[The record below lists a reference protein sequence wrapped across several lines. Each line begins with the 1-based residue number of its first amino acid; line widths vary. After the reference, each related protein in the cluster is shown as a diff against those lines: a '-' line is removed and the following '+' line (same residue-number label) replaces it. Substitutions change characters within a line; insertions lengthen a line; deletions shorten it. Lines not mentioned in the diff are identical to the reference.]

1 MTTSETKTN
10 LLARTDVLQAINSS
24 LEIDEVLRI
33 VMDTIV
39 RLIKAERGFLM
50 LRDEHGQLVIR
61 IARNWEQESIDSSES
76 AISRTVVN
84 RVANEGEPIL
94 TTNAQ

>member
-10 LLARTDVLQAINSS
+10 LLALTDVLQAINSS

-39 RLIKAERGFLM
+39 RLIRL
-50 LRDEHGQLVIR
+50 
-61 IARNWEQESIDSSES
+61 S
-76 AISRTVVN
+76 AVS
-84 RVANEGEPIL
+84 
-94 TTNAQ
+94 